1 MPHTLKQSIEDALQ
15 AYSPLRTSRSE
26 ISVRVDDGRVT
37 LSGYVPSSS
46 IKRMAAFLAG
56 SVDGVDEVVNDLLAD
71 PDLERS
77 VAVALAADER
87 TRPLTVRVRA
97 EIGNAQLQGFIPDQA
112 ALQAALDVA
121 RKVKGPKQIISA
133 LKVGQPLPL
142 AA

>member
-26 ISVRVDDGRVT
+26 FSVRVDDGRVT

-46 IKRMAAFLAG
+46 IKRMAAFVAG

-97 EIGNAQLQGFIPDQA
+97 EIGNAQLQGFVPDQA

-121 RKVKGPKQIISA
+121 RKVKGPRQVVNA
-133 LKVGQPLPL
+133 LKVRPPLQQ